1 MSTEPPTPA
10 PEPPKNRWNPKVS
23 PLLAVGLVIGAS
35 FFVYDIYSGI
45 SKGLNHEFGWEEFNR
60 DVLPK
65 LQARLPK
72 SVDQY
77 TSWVEVK
84 PDVAAKEIV
93 YRYVVSDE
101 FIHSVQPEQLE
112 AFKVTVDQSTRD
124 RLVKTNDAFTQFLFR
139 NHVKLHL
146 RYEDGAG
153 KKVCEF
159 VIDPEKR

>member
-1 MSTEPPTPA
+1 MTAEPPPLA
-10 PEPPKNRWNPKVS
+10 PEPPKNRWNPKIS
-23 PLLAVGLVIGAS
+23 PLLAVGLVIGAT
-35 FFVYDIYSGI
+35 FFVYDVYSGI
-45 SKGLNHEFGWEEFNR
+45 RKGLNHEFGWEEVSR
-60 DVLPK
+60 GVLPK

-72 SVDQY
+72 NVDKY

-101 FIHSVQPEQLE
+101 FVNAVQPEQLE
-112 AFKVTVDQSTRD
+112 AFKVTMDQSTRD
-124 RLVKTNDAFTQFLFR
+124 RLVKANDAFTQFLFR
-139 NHVKLHL
+139 THVKLRL

-153 KKVCEF
+153 KTVCEF